1 MTNDN
6 NGKSFIFL
14 FFLIFLYVFYTL
26 YKIYSLDVVLADD
39 LGLIYLTK
47 NIHQNYF
54 EYIVSYIDSS
64 TMSARPVSGFI
75 TGTIIF
81 LSKNNDNLYF
91 SGLLFFPLSIL
102 TIFFVFSK
110 ILPKEIAC
118 LITLFYTVSM
128 IGTSVQFSPI
138 MLNSNIATILYV
150 LSIYFIVVKKKL
162 IISSC
167 LFIFSIFSYEIFF
180 MGIILNVLLI
190 KDIKYKF
197 LYALLTLG
205 LIFLYRKFVQSYFF
219 VNSYQRDSVSNVF
232 SMQRNFNI
240 IVWSCKMMF
249 RDCFIAISKG
259 FVNIW
264 KISLFEWII
273 SLAISFGV
281 FKMLKSFD
289 FNSYSE
295 KLKKVAAIAFLGFI
309 ISFGIFIFSTYM
321 PNLFGFENRNLGAI
335 RLFFTLSVI
344 CFIVYLVR
352 KSSFKKNIAVVGFS
366 IFAFVL
372 VITNLGVKN
381 SWIYAN
387 DFNNQIFQKVKLEL
401 DKNNVEKGIVCVDF
415 DVYNEVK
422 DNPNFILR
430 EPIFFNGWEGNELA
444 FRNGINEKK
453 IRIQNLARDK
463 NCDYQIFIKK
473 GKVIFK

>member
-197 LYALLTLG
+197 
-205 LIFLYRKFVQSYFF
+205 
-219 VNSYQRDSVSNVF
+219 
-232 SMQRNFNI
+232 
-240 IVWSCKMMF
+240 
-249 RDCFIAISKG
+249 
-259 FVNIW
+259 
-264 KISLFEWII
+264 
-273 SLAISFGV
+273 
-281 FKMLKSFD
+281 
-289 FNSYSE
+289 
-295 KLKKVAAIAFLGFI
+295 
-309 ISFGIFIFSTYM
+309 
-321 PNLFGFENRNLGAI
+321 
-335 RLFFTLSVI
+335 
-344 CFIVYLVR
+344 
-352 KSSFKKNIAVVGFS
+352 
-366 IFAFVL
+366 
-372 VITNLGVKN
+372 
-381 SWIYAN
+381 
-387 DFNNQIFQKVKLEL
+387 
-401 DKNNVEKGIVCVDF
+401 
-415 DVYNEVK
+415 
-422 DNPNFILR
+422 
-430 EPIFFNGWEGNELA
+430 
-444 FRNGINEKK
+444 
-453 IRIQNLARDK
+453 
-463 NCDYQIFIKK
+463 
-473 GKVIFK
+473 